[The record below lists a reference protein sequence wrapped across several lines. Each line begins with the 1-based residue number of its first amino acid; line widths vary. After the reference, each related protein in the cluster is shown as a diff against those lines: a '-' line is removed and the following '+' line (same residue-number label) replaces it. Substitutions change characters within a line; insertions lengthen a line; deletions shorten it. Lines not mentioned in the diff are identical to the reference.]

1 MDKSLANE
9 TENGSNISS
18 ERLVKQGVY
27 VHHIEPIIYIVHMKY
42 YYYYYTFGGSS
53 KLHKRRQQ

>member
-9 TENGSNISS
+9 AENDSNISS

-27 VHHIEPIIYIVHMKY
+27 VHHIEPIIYIVYMK